1 MRITKVY
8 TRVGDQGMTALVGGQ
23 QVAKHHPRV
32 VAYGAVDELNAVVG
46 LVRAFNGRGQGPIAD
61 AASQRVDVI
70 LSRVQNQLF
79 NLGATL
85 ATLPADRWQGM
96 ERITEGDVGHL
107 EQEMDSLNE
116 DLPPLEEFILPGGG
130 EVGAF
135 LHQART
141 VCRRLEQ
148 QMVALRSVEGEPD
161 AVIFQYVNRLSDLFF
176 VLARWAARMRGEPE
190 TFWQRGVS

>member
-116 DLPPLEEFILPGGG
+116 DLPPLEEFILPGGSRPAALCH
-130 EVGAF
+130 V
-135 LHQART
+135 ART
-141 VCRRLEQ
+141 VCRRAERRVRTLETEGGLVGNG
-148 QMVALRSVEGEPD
+148 VAPYL
-161 AVIFQYVNRLSDLFF
+161 NRLSDFLF
-176 VLARWAARMRGEPE
+176 VLARYVNHTAGIPDPRLRSNAG
-190 TFWQRGVS
+190 